1 MIAALRDY
9 LPWILSGLTI
19 WMTVLAG
26 NRHPRAWALGI
37 ANQAL
42 WLVWIIAAG
51 AWGLLP
57 MNLALW
63 AVYIRNHLR
72 WSESPTS

>member
-1 MIAALRDY
+1 MLGMINQVLWLA
-9 LPWILSGLTI
+9 WILV
-19 WMTVLAG
+19 M
-26 NRHPRAWALGI
+26 
-37 ANQAL
+37 
-42 WLVWIIAAG
+42 G

-63 AVYIRNHLR
+63 AVYLRNHLR

>member
-1 MIAALRDY
+1 MIAAMRDY

-19 WMTVLAG
+19 CMTILAG
-26 NRHPRAWALGI
+26 NRHPRAWMLGMI
-37 ANQAL
+37 NQVL
-42 WLVWIIAAG
+42 WLAWILVMG

-63 AVYIRNHLR
+63 GVYVRNHLR
-72 WSESPTS
+72 WSESPMS